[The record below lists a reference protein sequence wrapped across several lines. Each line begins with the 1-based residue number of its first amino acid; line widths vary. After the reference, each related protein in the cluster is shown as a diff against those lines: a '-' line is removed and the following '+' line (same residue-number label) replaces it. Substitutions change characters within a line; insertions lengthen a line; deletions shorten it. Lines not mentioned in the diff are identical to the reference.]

1 MSTHTLP
8 MPQLIAKR
16 SKEIYKLYQEDENW
30 AVIVHLV
37 ASKYKKT
44 VHKENAYKFIL
55 DYFMEITLTAS
66 LYFESVTNKV
76 MGQLLKDDIYK
87 GVRIKYTGGSLLSG
101 KELNAISGKL

>member
-55 DYFMEITLTAS
+55 DYFMEIVLASS
-66 LYFESVTNKV
+66 LYFESITNTV
-76 MGQLLKDDIYK
+76 MKELEEDDIYK
-87 GVRIKYTGGSLLSG
+87 GVRIKYHSG
-101 KELNAISGKL
+101 RYLKGKQLNAISGKL